1 MNLSPQQTPASEQ
14 VSPAYLPPCLPGQ
27 VEVVIIEHQGAAD
40 TLTAPQTIDLLRPL
54 MHAALTIKELSEVL
68 EQPFAKVHYQVKKL
82 LALELLTVSSTF
94 LDKGR
99 TRTRYCAVAKRFF
112 VPFAMTSANDLK
124 SFLRQHDA
132 QWYEPLLD
140 AHVECLQTRDLNMD
154 SLGISVYLDSE
165 NLFKFELTDDPEQK
179 RNLPLCAP
187 EIDTLWDTSFYL
199 GKEDAA
205 ALQQEMKAV
214 LAKYQTKHSGPRYVV
229 RFAYAPWK
237 G

>member
-1 MNLSPQQTPASEQ
+1 MDLSPPHTTALEQ
-14 VSPAYLPPCLPGQ
+14 VPPECLPRQ
-27 VEVVIIEHQGAAD
+27 VEVHVVASQNAAD
-40 TLTAPQTIDLLRPL
+40 ALSAPHTIDLLRPL
-54 MHAALTIKELSEVL
+54 MNTALTITELSEAL
-68 EQPFAKVHYQVKKL
+68 ERPFAKVHYHVKKL
-82 LALELLTVSSTF
+82 LALGLLTASGTF

-99 TRTRYCAVAKRFF
+99 TRTRYCATAKRFF
-112 VPFAMTSANDLK
+112 VPFAMTSASDLR

-132 QWYEPLLD
+132 QWYDKLLD

-165 NLFKFELTDDPEQK
+165 SLFKFALTDDPK
-179 RNLPLCAP
+179 HIDSLPLCAP

-199 GKEDAA
+199 SVEDISM
-205 ALQQEMKAV
+205 LSQEVKAV
-214 LAKYQTKHSGPRYVV
+214 LAKYQAKRSDSRYVI